1 MPRGDDLAQLVRSV
15 TTAERRVMGAA
26 ARATRDVLRESVDA
40 GFAQSHDVHG
50 KPYPAPKDGHAPP
63 MIRSGRL
70 RGAYRYTISGGG
82 SFYRVRVAENTGY
95 GEYLRSGTHKM
106 AARQHLPQPGEPM
119 PAAWDARERAALVP
133 AVQQEGAAR

>member
-1 MPRGDDLAQLVRSV
+1 MPRGDDLAQLVRNV

-26 ARATRDVLRESVDA
+26 ARATRDALRESVDA

-70 RGAYRYTISGGG
+70 RGAYRYTIGEGMSAWTVTV
-82 SFYRVRVAENTGY
+82 SEDTGY
-95 GEYLRSGTHKM
+95 GQYLRDGTWKM
-106 AARQHLPQPGEPM
+106 KPRQHMPQPDQSL
-119 PAAWDARERAALVP
+119 PAAWLALVQSRVDV
-133 AVQQEGAAR
+133 AVTQAMA